1 MEGVVEHALFLALL
15 AFFVKLL
22 SKSDM
27 RRFGKIV
34 LVEGV
39 FIGFGVLLLLL
50 LLLG

>member
-1 MEGVVEHALFLALL
+1 VEGVVENALFLTLL